1 MPLEKNQEIELAITG
16 MSAQGSGVGRWV
28 QEDGGPGLAVF
39 VPFTAVG
46 DRIRCHI
53 VKVQKT
59 HAFGRLSELL
69 EPSADRLPADEAAD
83 CAAFGRCGGCAYRH
97 LSYEAE
103 LRVKEQ
109 RVADA
114 LKRIGALELTP
125 CPIVGAAAPDRYRN
139 KAQYPVAQGE
149 YRLLAGF
156 YAPRSH
162 RVVEQRDCRLQPE
175 IFRDV
180 LDEVLRWAKRA
191 GVPAYDEESGQGLLR
206 HVYIRQA
213 RATGE
218 IMVCL
223 VCTSGK
229 LPDTKGLVSALRERA
244 PGCKLDF
251 LIYKNYNQH

>member
-114 LKRIGALELTP
+114 LKRIGAHRGRRRP
-125 CPIVGAAAPDRYRN
+125 RSIP
-139 KAQYPVAQGE
+139 QQSPVSGGPGRIPPPS
-149 YRLLAGF
+149 RLL
-156 YAPRSH
+156 RSP
-162 RVVEQRDCRLQPE
+162 QP
-175 IFRDV
+175 
-180 LDEVLRWAKRA
+180 
-191 GVPAYDEESGQGLLR
+191 
-206 HVYIRQA
+206 
-213 RATGE
+213 
-218 IMVCL
+218 
-223 VCTSGK
+223 
-229 LPDTKGLVSALRERA
+229 
-244 PGCKLDF
+244 PGCRAAGLPSAAGD
-251 LIYKNYNQH
+251 LPRCVGRGAPLGETGGRARL

>member
-114 LKRIGALELTP
+114 LKRIGALEMAP
-125 CPIVGAAAPDRYRN
+125 RPIVGAAAPIDTATKPSIRW
-139 KAQYPVAQGE
+139 
-149 YRLLAGF
+149 
-156 YAPRSH
+156 PRANTAS
-162 RVVEQRDCRLQPE
+162 
-175 IFRDV
+175 
-180 LDEVLRWAKRA
+180 
-191 GVPAYDEESGQGLLR
+191 
-206 HVYIRQA
+206 
-213 RATGE
+213 
-218 IMVCL
+218 
-223 VCTSGK
+223 
-229 LPDTKGLVSALRERA
+229 
-244 PGCKLDF
+244 
-251 LIYKNYNQH
+251 